1 MKNPILKTRKE
12 AMRQIIRGYPDGREG
27 AAARLGMKVKK
38 FDNHAYES
46 AGCSSLSDAQ
56 VYLLEQEHG
65 TFHLPNYIAQM
76 YGGLFIPVANPE
88 TLDNVELYARSVQV
102 SAKRGSVDLAIA
114 QALEDGSINAG
125 EAEIILNAHNLHMAA
140 RHAEV
145 LAAIDLYRAKPGK
158 GQ

>member
-1 MKNPILKTRKE
+1 MKNPVLTTRRE
-12 AMRQIIRGYPDGREG
+12 AMREIIRSYPGGREG

-46 AGCSSLSDAQ
+46 ASCSPLSDAQ
-56 VYLLEQEHG
+56 VHMLEQERG
-65 TFHLPNYIAQM
+65 TYHFANYVAQM
-76 YGGLFIPVANPE
+76 YGGLFVPVADPE

-102 SAKRGSVDLAIA
+102 SAKRGCVDQAIA
-114 QALEDGSINAG
+114 KALEDGSISAE
-125 EAEIILNAHNLHMAA
+125 EAEIILNAHNHHMAA

-158 GQ
+158 SQ

>member
-1 MKNPILKTRKE
+1 MKSPVLETRKE
-12 AMRQIIRGYPDGREG
+12 AMREIIRSYPDGRKG
-27 AAARLGMKVKK
+27 AAARLDMKVKK

-46 AGCSSLSDAQ
+46 AGCSPLSDAQ
-56 VYLLEQEHG
+56 VYMLEQSSG
-65 TFHLPNYIAQM
+65 TNHFPNYVAQM
-76 YGGLFIPVANPE
+76 YGGLFVPVADPE

-102 SAKRGSVDLAIA
+102 SAKRGCVDQAIA
-114 QALEDGSINAG
+114 QALEDGSINSE

-145 LAAIDLYRAKPGK
+145 LAAIDLYRAKPGN